1 MKKIFFA
8 FFLVVICV
16 INIQSQEFKGLK
28 SYVDGTYN
36 PSDKSQVDE
45 LVKYFTKL
53 IIEGKLKAYN
63 EEFSDFDYNV
73 KPTPL
78 KVDEFNKL
86 IISTKIDTVNLIDP
100 VTLEEKIIIEKRE
113 HDIAKIRLVS
123 ETHFDEKI
131 NKMTS
136 EVKKI
141 DFMIPALDGK
151 TKEFLGYVVRF
162 YILL

>member
-8 FFLVVICV
+8 FLVVTICML
-16 INIQSQEFKGLK
+16 NAQSQEFKGLK

-53 IIEGKLKAYN
+53 IREGKLKAYN
-63 EEFSDFDYNV
+63 EEFTDSKNNDRCL
-73 KPTPL
+73 TI
-78 KVDEFNKL
+78 DEFNKL
-86 IISTKIDTVNLIDP
+86 VTSTKIDTITLIDP
-100 VTLEEKIIIEKRE
+100 ISLEEKVIIEKRE

-123 ETHFDEKI
+123 ETHFDEKT

-141 DFMIPALDGK
+141 DFLIPALDGK
-151 TKEFLGYVVRF
+151 TKEFLGYAVRF
-162 YILL
+162 YVLL

>member
-1 MKKIFFA
+1 MKKIFSA

-45 LVKYFTKL
+45 LVKYFTWL
-53 IIEGKLKAYN
+53 IKDGKIKVYN
-63 EEFSDFDYNV
+63 EGFTDSKNNDRALN
-73 KPTPL
+73 L
-78 KVDEFNKL
+78 DEFNSL
-86 IISTKIDTVNLIDP
+86 ITKYDTTTEIDP
-100 VTLEEKIIIEKRE
+100 VMLDDRKIIIGYENYNIE
-113 HDIAKIRLVS
+113 KIRLVS

-151 TKEFLGYVVRF
+151 TKEFLGYAVRF

>member
-53 IIEGKLKAYN
+53 II
-63 EEFSDFDYNV
+63 
-73 KPTPL
+73 
-78 KVDEFNKL
+78 
-86 IISTKIDTVNLIDP
+86 
-100 VTLEEKIIIEKRE
+100 
-113 HDIAKIRLVS
+113 
-123 ETHFDEKI
+123 
-131 NKMTS
+131 
-136 EVKKI
+136 
-141 DFMIPALDGK
+141 
-151 TKEFLGYVVRF
+151 
-162 YILL
+162 

>member
-45 LVKYFTKL
+45 LVKYFTWL
-53 IIEGKLKAYN
+53 IKDGKIKVYN
-63 EEFSDFDYNV
+63 EGFTDSKNNDRALN
-73 KPTPL
+73 L
-78 KVDEFNKL
+78 DEFNIL
-86 IISTKIDTVNLIDP
+86 ITKYDTTTEIDP
-100 VTLEEKIIIEKRE
+100 VMLDDRKIIIGYENYNIE
-113 HDIAKIRLVS
+113 KIRLVS

-151 TKEFLGYVVRF
+151 TKEFLGYAVRF